1 MRTLGS
7 FTQLVS
13 LDKIEFCRRVYR
25 KTLQT
30 EVFSRSASVAF
41 YFSFAFF
48 PLLFFLITVFGLILE
63 STDNLRNELYHY
75 LIQIMPA
82 SAYELVRK
90 TLDEIIETSTGGKLT
105 LGLFITLWSASAGAG
120 SLRKALNA
128 VYELRETRS
137 WWRTKL
143 QSLLLTLLF
152 ISLIAFSL
160 AVVTAGWNAIEAI
173 IGRLGIAVTTGWL
186 LAFIEW
192 LTTIIAL
199 LFTTFVI
206 YSWVPNF
213 RRLRWLWISPG
224 AVVAIILWIAFT
236 SGFRLYLQYFNSY
249 NRTYGSLGAVII
261 LMLWMYLSAVAI
273 LIGGVINSVLHE
285 MEDEN

>member
-1 MRTLGS
+1 
-7 FTQLVS
+7 
-13 LDKIEFCRRVYR
+13 
-25 KTLQT
+25 
-30 EVFSRSASVAF
+30 VFSRSASVAF

-173 IGRLGIAVTTGWL
+173 IGRLGIAVTPGWL